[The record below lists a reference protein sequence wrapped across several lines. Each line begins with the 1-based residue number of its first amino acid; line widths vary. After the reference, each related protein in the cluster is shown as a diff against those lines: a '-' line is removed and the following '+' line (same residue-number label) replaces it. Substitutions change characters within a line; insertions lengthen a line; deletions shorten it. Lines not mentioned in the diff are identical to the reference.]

1 MVSLSFIF
9 PLINSGGGIGKY
21 AGEKF
26 TVHGEVFEGSD
37 SEYEA
42 YLETVIPTDEDED
55 KLIND
60 YMKKEWIQYREW
72 KG

>member
-1 MVSLSFIF
+1 MQERSSLFKE
-9 PLINSGGGIGKY
+9 KY
-21 AGEKF
+21 SKAVIVNTG
-26 TVHGEVFEGSD
+26 
-37 SEYEA
+37 
-42 YLETVIPTDEDED
+42 LPETVIPTDEDED